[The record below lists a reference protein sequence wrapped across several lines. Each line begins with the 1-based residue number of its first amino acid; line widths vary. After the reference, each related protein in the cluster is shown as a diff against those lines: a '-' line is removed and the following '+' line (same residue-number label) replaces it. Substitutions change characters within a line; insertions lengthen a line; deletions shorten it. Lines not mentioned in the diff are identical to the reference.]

1 MTATYA
7 VAYAALFGL
16 AFGSFINAAIDRI
29 PRGRSLNGRS
39 ACDGCGRALRAWE
52 LVPLMSYTALRGR
65 CASCG
70 ASIGVRTP
78 IVEGGTGV
86 AFAAAFAVLAPA
98 AAIAT
103 CALFVVCVIA
113 IGVVAERRGA
123 RR

>member
-1 MTATYA
+1 MT

-39 ACDGCGRALRAWE
+39 ACGGCGRVLRAWE
-52 LVPLMSYTALRGR
+52 LVPVLSYIALRGQ

-70 ASIGVRTP
+70 AGIGVRTP
-78 IVEGGTGV
+78 VVEGATGA
-86 AFAAAFAVLAPA
+86 AFAAAFAELAPA
-98 AAIAT
+98 VAVAT
-103 CALFVVCVIA
+103 CALFVACAIA
-113 IGVVAERRGA
+113 LGVATERRRS

>member
-1 MTATYA
+1 MT

-39 ACDGCGRALRAWE
+39 ACDGCGRALRPWE
-52 LVPLMSYTALRGR
+52 LVPVLSYIALRGR
-65 CASCG
+65 CGSCQ

-78 IVEGGTGV
+78 IIEAASGA
-86 AFAAAFAVLAPA
+86 AFAAAFAELALPA
-98 AAIAT
+98 AVAT
-103 CALFVVCVIA
+103 CALFVVCFVA
-113 IGVVAERRGA
+113 LGVAAERRGA